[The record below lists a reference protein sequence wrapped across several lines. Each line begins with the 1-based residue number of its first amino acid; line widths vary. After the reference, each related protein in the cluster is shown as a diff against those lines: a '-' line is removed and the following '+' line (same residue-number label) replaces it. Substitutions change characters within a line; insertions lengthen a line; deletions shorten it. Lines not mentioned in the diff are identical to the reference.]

1 MNKKIYIAP
10 VSEVVMIETLQFIA
24 DSIPMD
30 DTTPADGSGM
40 ESKAVGFI
48 VDDDEDL

>member
-1 MNKKIYIAP
+1 MNKKRYIAP
-10 VSEVVMIETLQFIA
+10 EMEVVMA
-24 DSIPMD
+24 DPMQILDGSIPMN

-48 VDDDEDL
+48 VDDDEDM

>member
-10 VSEVVMIETLQFIA
+10 KMKVVMA
-24 DSIPMD
+24 DPMQILDGSIPMND
-30 DTTPADGSGM
+30 DIPADGSGM

-48 VDDDEDL
+48 VDDDEDM

>member
-1 MNKKIYIAP
+1 MAD
-10 VSEVVMIETLQFIA
+10 STLLLS
-24 DSIPMD
+24 DSSIPMD

-48 VDDDEDL
+48 VDDDEDM